1 MRSVLSSILVATSGI
16 GVLAADLAV
25 ASNPTPLD
33 VYGVWLTNG
42 RNSKVEIKDCGDATP
57 CGNVVWIDDPS
68 PELLLDAENPR
79 AELRDRPLMALLVLG
94 GFKAKKDQWKKGK
107 IYDPETGTTY
117 GSKLRRRD
125 DWTLEVKGCL
135 GPICQTRIWTL
146 AE

>member
-1 MRSVLSSILVATSGI
+1 MRIFLSVALVSLTAFP
-16 GVLAADLAV
+16 AM
-25 ASNPTPLD
+25 ASNTARLN

-42 RNSKVEIKDCGDATP
+42 GNSKVEIIDCGNATP
-57 CGNVVWIDDPS
+57 CGSVVWIDDPA
-68 PELLLDAENPR
+68 PELLRDAENPD
-79 AELRDRPLMALLVLG
+79 AALRDRPLLALVVLG

-125 DWTLEVKGCL
+125 DGTLEVKGCL
-135 GPICQTRIWTL
+135 GPICQTRIWTP

>member
-1 MRSVLSSILVATSGI
+1 MRIFFCVALILLTGSPA
-16 GVLAADLAV
+16 L
-25 ASNPTPLD
+25 ASNIARLD

-42 RNSKVEIKDCGDATP
+42 RNSKVEIVDCGDATP
-57 CGNVVWIDDPS
+57 CGNIVWIDDPA
-68 PELLLDAENPR
+68 PDLLRDVENPKT
-79 AELRDRPLMALLVLG
+79 ELRDRPLMSLLVLK
-94 GFKAKKDQWKKGK
+94 GFRAKKDQWKKGK

-125 DWTLEVKGCL
+125 DGTLEVKGCL